1 MHQGLMVPVLVL
13 GGKLDISIDKQADIV
28 LMFGDHQLLV
38 RRLFPQDYL
47 VPVKPCSIPDA
58 TFPKQHSQQP

>member
-47 VPVKPCSIPDA
+47 VPVKPLFNS
-58 TFPKQHSQQP
+58 

>member
-38 RRLFPQDYL
+38 RCLFPQDYL
-47 VPVKPCSIPDA
+47 VPVKPLFNS
-58 TFPKQHSQQP
+58 